1 MCVRC
6 VRVCACVCVRVRCVR
21 VCASCACVCMCVH
34 VCACVCGVPMC
45 ADLLRDCLGPDP
57 PKLEPTVQ
65 LSAGQSVLPQNH
77 PAPIKSDHKAI
88 VIAISGRYPA
98 HPVLQGGRRLRS
110 RRRLRQGPQRQACAR
125 RSAPPFALCVPLLS
139 WLRHHLCLVFFLL
152 LSVLRHH
159 LSLVFSTAFV
169 AKTPSFA
176 LCFPLPCSLPQA
188 IPTAAHADATRF
200 CLVRATKEMTCR

>member
-1 MCVRC
+1 
-6 VRVCACVCVRVRCVR
+6 
-21 VCASCACVCMCVH
+21 
-34 VCACVCGVPMC
+34 MC

-169 AKTPSFA
+169 AKTQSFA
-176 LCFPLPCSLPQA
+176 LCFPLPSWLRHRLLPCVF
-188 IPTAAHADATRF
+188 H
-200 CLVRATKEMTCR
+200 CLVRFRKPFQQPRTLTPPVFAWFAQPKR